1 MTFFAKKICFFLD
14 VFGKMAKLCG
24 NRANFG
30 KHNYFTIFFHIF
42 AAFFDVE
49 RNKIVTKSAILEK
62 LMRKLTISAFGPKN
76 TGILE
81 KGAKNQITKTKNT
94 FFMIT

>member
-1 MTFFAKKICFFLD
+1 
-14 VFGKMAKLCG
+14 MAKLCG

-49 RNKIVTKSAILEK
+49 RNKIVTKFAILEK
-62 LMRKLTISAFGPKN
+62 FVRKLTISAVGPKN
-76 TGILE
+76 TGIFE
-81 KGAKNQITKTKNT
+81 KGAKNQFAKTNNT
-94 FFMIT
+94 VFMIT